1 MAASL
6 ALRAPLASR
15 ANLGLRVGATA
26 SLLVLALAGCGRPP
40 SPPPS
45 GPPKVGYV
53 VVEPQS
59 AVLTTELPGR
69 TNAYLTSDVRPQ
81 VNGIIKSRLFLEGSN
96 VRVGDVLYQIDP
108 APYQAAYDQAKALL
122 ANAEA
127 AETTDKLKAQ
137 RYADLVKINA
147 VSKQDYD
154 DAVAADQQ
162 AQATVAQNKA
172 SLETARINLDYTKV
186 KAPISGRIGRSAV
199 TPGSLA
205 VSGQTTA
212 LATIQALDPIYV
224 DVNESAEEVLRL
236 KAEMA
241 SGRLNS
247 AGAASA
253 KVKLVLSDGTAY
265 PLEGQLRFSEALV
278 DTSTGSVTLRA
289 VFPNPQTLLLPGL
302 FVRAELNEGVAPNV
316 ILAPQQAIS
325 RDDKGRATAYVVDA
339 NNTAQMRILTTSRA
353 IGDKWL
359 VTSGLNPGDHL
370 IVDGLLMIHMP
381 GQPVSP
387 VPASQMPP
395 PGPPMAGGAH

>member
-1 MAASL
+1 
-6 ALRAPLASR
+6 
-15 ANLGLRVGATA
+15 
-26 SLLVLALAGCGRPP
+26 
-40 SPPPS
+40 
-45 GPPKVGYV
+45 V

-69 TNAYLTSDVRPQ
+69 TNAYQTSDVRPQ
-81 VNGIIKSRLFLEGSN
+81 VNGIIKARLFTEGSN
-96 VRVGDVLYQIDP
+96 VRAGQLLYQIDP
-108 APYQAAYDQAKALL
+108 APYQAAYDQSKAVL
-122 ANAEA
+122 ANAQA
-127 AETTDKLKAQ
+127 AETTDRLKAQ
-137 RYADLVKINA
+137 RYAELIKINA

-172 SLETARINLDYTKV
+172 SLEAARINLDYTHV

-212 LATIQALDPIYV
+212 LATIQSLDPIYV
-224 DVNESAEEVLRL
+224 DVSESADEVLRL
-236 KAEMA
+236 KGEMA
-241 SGRLNS
+241 SGRLSN

-265 PLEGQLRFSEALV
+265 PQEGQLRFSEALV

-289 VFPNPQTLLLPGL
+289 VFPNPQALLLPGM
-302 FVRAELNEGVAPNV
+302 FVRAELNEGVATNV

-325 RDDKGRATAYVVDA
+325 RNDKGEATAYVVDA
-339 NNTAQMRILTTSRA
+339 HNTAQLRVLTTSRA
-353 IGDKWL
+353 VGDKWL

-395 PGPPMAGGAH
+395 PGAPMAGGAH

>member
-1 MAASL
+1 MAAPL
-6 ALRAPLASR
+6 ALRVGVACLLA
-15 ANLGLRVGATA
+15 
-26 SLLVLALAGCGRPP
+26 LALAGCARRPP
-40 SPPPS
+40 PPPS
-45 GPPKVGYV
+45 APPKVGYV
-53 VVEPQS
+53 VIEPQS

-81 VNGIIKSRLFLEGSN
+81 VNGVIKSRLFVEGSN
-96 VRVGDVLYQIDP
+96 VHAGQILYQIDP
-108 APYQAAYDQAKALL
+108 APYQASYDQAKALL
-122 ANAEA
+122 ASAEA
-127 AETTDKLKAQ
+127 VETTDKLKAQ

-162 AQATVAQNKA
+162 AQASVAQNKA
-172 SLETARINLDYTKV
+172 SLESARINLDYTRV

-224 DVNESAEEVLRL
+224 DVNESADEVLRL
-236 KAEMA
+236 KGEMA
-241 SGRLNS
+241 SGQLDS

-253 KVKLVLSDGTAY
+253 KVKLILPDGTAY

-289 VFPNPQTLLLPGL
+289 VFPNPKALLLPGL
-302 FVRAELNEGVAPNV
+302 FVRAELSEGIAPRA

-325 RDDKGRATAYVVDA
+325 RDEKGQATAYVVDA
-339 NNTAQMRILTTSRA
+339 HNTAQLRTLTTSRTV
-353 IGDKWL
+353 GDKWI

-387 VPASQMPP
+387 VLATPPDPAK
-395 PGPPMAGGAH
+395 PGPAAPGGAR

>member
-1 MAASL
+1 MAS
-6 ALRAPLASR
+6 PLA
-15 ANLGLRVGATA
+15 LRVGAA
-26 SLLVLALAGCGRPP
+26 SLLALALAGCARRPP
-40 SPPPS
+40 PPPS
-45 GPPKVGYV
+45 APPKVGYV
-53 VVEPQS
+53 VLEPQS

-81 VNGIIKSRLFLEGSN
+81 VNGVIKSRLFVEGSN
-96 VRVGDVLYQIDP
+96 VRAGQVLYQIDP
-108 APYQAAYDQAKALL
+108 APYQASYDQAKALL
-122 ANAEA
+122 ASAEA

-162 AQATVAQNKA
+162 AQASVAQNRA
-172 SLETARINLDYTKV
+172 SLESARINLDYTRV

-224 DVNESAEEVLRL
+224 DVNESADEVLRL
-236 KAEMA
+236 KGEMA
-241 SGRLNS
+241 SGRLDS

-253 KVKLVLSDGTAY
+253 KVKLIMSDGTTY
-265 PLEGQLRFSEALV
+265 PLQGQLRFSEALV

-289 VFPNPQTLLLPGL
+289 VFPNPKALLLPGL
-302 FVRAELNEGVAPNV
+302 FVRAELSEGIAPNA

-325 RDDKGRATAYVVDA
+325 RDEKGQATAYVVDGH
-339 NNTAQMRILTTSRA
+339 NTAQLRTLTTSRTV
-353 IGDKWL
+353 GDKWL

-387 VPASQMPP
+387 VLATP
-395 PGPPMAGGAH
+395 PGPAAPGPAAPGGAR

>member
-1 MAASL
+1 MA
-6 ALRAPLASR
+6 APLA
-15 ANLGLRVGATA
+15 LRVGAA
-26 SLLVLALAGCGRPP
+26 SLLAFALAGCARRAP
-40 SPPPS
+40 PPPS
-45 GPPKVGYV
+45 APPKVGYV
-53 VVEPQS
+53 VLEPQS
-59 AVLTTELPGR
+59 AVLTTQLPGR

-81 VNGIIKSRLFLEGSN
+81 VNGVIKSRLFAEGSN
-96 VRVGDVLYQIDP
+96 VRAGQILYQIDP

-122 ANAEA
+122 SSAEA

-137 RYADLVKINA
+137 RYAELVKINA

-162 AQATVAQNKA
+162 AQASVAQNKA
-172 SLETARINLDYTKV
+172 SLEAARINLDYTRV

-224 DVNESAEEVLRL
+224 DVNESADEVLRL
-236 KAEMA
+236 KGEMA
-241 SGRLNS
+241 SGRLDS

-253 KVKLVLSDGTAY
+253 KVKLILPDGTTY
-265 PLEGQLRFSEALV
+265 PLDGQLRFSEALV

-289 VFPNPQTLLLPGL
+289 VFPNPKALLLPGL
-302 FVRAELNEGVAPNV
+302 FVRAELNEGIAPKA

-325 RDDKGRATAYVVDA
+325 RDEKGQATAYVVDSH
-339 NNTAQMRILTTSRA
+339 NTAQLRTLTTSRTV
-353 IGDKWL
+353 GDKWL

-387 VPASQMPP
+387 VLATQAPP
-395 PGPPMAGGAH
+395 PGPAAPGGAR

>member
-1 MAASL
+1 MA
-6 ALRAPLASR
+6 APLA
-15 ANLGLRVGATA
+15 LRVGAMA
-26 SLLVLALAGCGRPP
+26 PLLALALAGCARRAPPPP
-40 SPPPS
+40 SPPP
-45 GPPKVGYV
+45 KVGYIV
-53 VVEPQS
+53 LEPES

-69 TNAYLTSDVRPQ
+69 TNAFLTSDVRPQ
-81 VNGIIKSRLFLEGSN
+81 VNGIIKSRLFIEGSN
-96 VRVGDVLYQIDP
+96 VRAGQVLYQIDP

-127 AETTDKLKAQ
+127 VETTDKLKAQ
-137 RYADLVKINA
+137 RYAELVKINA

-162 AQATVAQNKA
+162 AMATVAQNKA
-172 SLETARINLDYTKV
+172 SLEAARINLDYTKV

-224 DVNESAEEVLRL
+224 DVNESADEVLRL
-236 KAEMA
+236 KGEMA
-241 SGRLNS
+241 SGHLDS

-253 KVKLVLSDGTAY
+253 KVKLILSDGTAY

-289 VFPNPQTLLLPGL
+289 VFPNPKALLLPGL

-316 ILAPQQAIS
+316 ILAPQRAVS
-325 RDDKGRATAYVVDA
+325 RDEKGQATAYVVDA
-339 NNTAQMRILTTSRA
+339 HNTAQLRNLTTSRV

-387 VPASQMPP
+387 VPATQAPP
-395 PGPPMAGGAH
+395 PGPAAAGGAH

>member
-1 MAASL
+1 
-6 ALRAPLASR
+6 
-15 ANLGLRVGATA
+15 
-26 SLLVLALAGCGRPP
+26 
-40 SPPPS
+40 
-45 GPPKVGYV
+45 
-53 VVEPQS
+53 
-59 AVLTTELPGR
+59 
-69 TNAYLTSDVRPQ
+69 
-81 VNGIIKSRLFLEGSN
+81 LEGSN
-96 VRVGDVLYQIDP
+96 VRAGQVLYQIDP
-108 APYQAAYDQAKALL
+108 APYQAAYDQAKAQL

-127 AETTDKLKAQ
+127 AESTAKLKAQ
-137 RYADLVKINA
+137 RYAELVKINA

-172 SLETARINLDYTKV
+172 SLESARINLDYTHV

-224 DVNESAEEVLRL
+224 DVNESADEVLRL
-236 KAEMA
+236 KGEMA
-241 SGRLNS
+241 SGQLSS

-253 KVKLVLSDGTAY
+253 KVKLVLSDGSAY

-289 VFPNPQTLLLPGL
+289 AFPNPKALLLPGL

-316 ILAPQQAIS
+316 ILAPQRAIS
-325 RDDKGRATAYVVDA
+325 RDEKGQATAYVVDA
-339 NNTAQMRILTTSRA
+339 HNTAQLRTLTTSRA

-359 VTSGLNPGDHL
+359 VTSGLNPGDRL

-387 VPASQMPP
+387 VPLSQAPPSGPATAS
-395 PGPPMAGGAH
+395 GAQ

>member
-1 MAASL
+1 MAAAF
-6 ALRAPLASR
+6 ALRAPLAMR
-15 ANLGLRVGATA
+15 AGAVA
-26 SLLVLALAGCGRPP
+26 SLIALALAGCARRPP
-40 SPPPS
+40 QPPS
-45 GPPKVGYV
+45 GPTKVGYV
-53 VVEPQS
+53 VVEPQA
-59 AVLTTELPGR
+59 AVLTTQLPGR

-81 VNGIIKSRLFLEGSN
+81 VNGIIKARLFLEGSN
-96 VRVGDVLYQIDP
+96 VRAGQVLYQIDP
-108 APYQAAYDQAKALL
+108 APYQASYDQAKALL
-122 ANAEA
+122 ASAEA

-137 RYADLVKINA
+137 RYAELVKINA

-162 AQATVAQNKA
+162 AEATVAQNKA
-172 SLETARINLDYTKV
+172 AVDAARINLDYTKV

-224 DVNESAEEVLRL
+224 DVNESADEVLRL
-236 KAEMA
+236 KGEMA
-241 SGRLNS
+241 SGRLDS

-253 KVKLVLSDGTAY
+253 KVKLILSDGTAY

-289 VFPNPQTLLLPGL
+289 VFPNPKALLLPGL

-316 ILAPQQAIS
+316 ILAPQQAVS
-325 RDDKGRATAYVVDA
+325 RDDKGQATAYVVDA
-339 NNTAQMRILTTSRA
+339 HNAAQPRILTTSRA

-359 VTSGLNPGDHL
+359 VTSGLNPGDRL
-370 IVDGLLMIHMP
+370 IVDGLLMVHMP

-387 VPASQMPP
+387 VPANQMPLS
-395 PGPPMAGGAH
+395 GPPMGGGAH

>member
-1 MAASL
+1 
-6 ALRAPLASR
+6 
-15 ANLGLRVGATA
+15 
-26 SLLVLALAGCGRPP
+26 
-40 SPPPS
+40 
-45 GPPKVGYV
+45 
-53 VVEPQS
+53 
-59 AVLTTELPGR
+59 
-69 TNAYLTSDVRPQ
+69 
-81 VNGIIKSRLFLEGSN
+81 VNGVIKSRLFVEGSN
-96 VRVGDVLYQIDP
+96 VRAGQVLYQIDP
-108 APYQAAYDQAKALL
+108 APYQASYDQAKALL
-122 ANAEA
+122 ASAEA

-162 AQATVAQNKA
+162 AQASVAQNKA
-172 SLETARINLDYTKV
+172 SLESARINLDYTRV

-224 DVNESAEEVLRL
+224 DVNESADEVLRL
-236 KAEMA
+236 KGEMA
-241 SGRLNS
+241 SGRLDS

-253 KVKLVLSDGTAY
+253 KVKLIMSDGTTY
-265 PLEGQLRFSEALV
+265 PLQGQLRFSEALV

-289 VFPNPQTLLLPGL
+289 VFPNPKALLLPGL
-302 FVRAELNEGVAPNV
+302 FVRAELSEGIAPNA

-325 RDDKGRATAYVVDA
+325 RDEKGQATAYVVDGH
-339 NNTAQMRILTTSRA
+339 NTAQLRTLTTSRTV
-353 IGDKWL
+353 GDKWL

-387 VPASQMPP
+387 VLATP
-395 PGPPMAGGAH
+395 PGPAAPGPAAPGGAR

>member
-1 MAASL
+1 MAAPL
-6 ALRAPLASR
+6 ALRAGAMAPLLA
-15 ANLGLRVGATA
+15 
-26 SLLVLALAGCGRPP
+26 LALAGCARRAP
-40 SPPPS
+40 PPPS
-45 GPPKVGYV
+45 EPPKVGYV
-53 VVEPQS
+53 VLEPQS

-69 TNAYLTSDVRPQ
+69 TNAFLTSDVRPQ
-81 VNGIIKSRLFLEGSN
+81 VTGIIKSRLFEEGSN
-96 VRVGDVLYQIDP
+96 VRAGQVLYQIDP

-137 RYADLVKINA
+137 RYAELVKINA

-162 AQATVAQNKA
+162 ALATVAQNKA
-172 SLETARINLDYTKV
+172 SLESARINLDYTKV

-224 DVNESAEEVLRL
+224 DVNESADEVLRL
-236 KAEMA
+236 KGEMA
-241 SGRLNS
+241 SGHLDS

-253 KVKLVLSDGTAY
+253 KVKLILSDGTAY

-289 VFPNPQTLLLPGL
+289 VFPNPKALLLPGL

-316 ILAPQQAIS
+316 ILAPQRAVS
-325 RDDKGRATAYVVDA
+325 RDEKGQATAYVVDA
-339 NNTAQMRILTTSRA
+339 HNTAQLRNLTTSRVT
-353 IGDKWL
+353 GDKWL

-387 VPASQMPP
+387 VPATQAPP
-395 PGPPMAGGAH
+395 PGPASAGGAH

>member
-1 MAASL
+1 MAAL
-6 ALRAPLASR
+6 FALRVPLAWQ
-15 ANLGLRVGATA
+15 VGAAA
-26 SLLVLALAGCGRPP
+26 SLLVLALAGCGRRPAQ
-40 SPPPS
+40 PPS

-53 VVEPQS
+53 VVAPQA

-69 TNAYLTSDVRPQ
+69 TNAFLTSDVRPQ

-96 VRVGDVLYQIDP
+96 VRAGQLLYQIDP

-122 ANAEA
+122 ENAQA
-127 AETTDKLKAQ
+127 AETTDRLKAQ
-137 RYADLVKINA
+137 RYAELVKINA

-172 SLETARINLDYTKV
+172 SLESARINLDYTHV

-224 DVNESAEEVLRL
+224 DINESADEVLRL
-236 KAEMA
+236 KGEMA
-241 SGRLNS
+241 SGQLAS

-289 VFPNPQTLLLPGL
+289 VFPNPKALLLPGL
-302 FVRAELNEGVAPNV
+302 FVRAELNEGVAPNA

-325 RDDKGRATAYVVDA
+325 RDEKGRATAYVVDA
-339 NNTAQMRILTTSRA
+339 HNTAQARILTTSRA

-387 VPASQMPP
+387 VPASQAPP
-395 PGPPMAGGAH
+395 PSMSTAGGAH

>member
-1 MAASL
+1 
-6 ALRAPLASR
+6 
-15 ANLGLRVGATA
+15 
-26 SLLVLALAGCGRPP
+26 
-40 SPPPS
+40 
-45 GPPKVGYV
+45 VGYV
-53 VVEPQS
+53 VIAPQS

-96 VRVGDVLYQIDP
+96 VRAGQLLYQIDP

-127 AETTDKLKAQ
+127 AEATDKLKAQ

-172 SLETARINLDYTKV
+172 ALETARINLDYTHV

-212 LATIQALDPIYV
+212 LATIQSLDPIYV
-224 DVNESAEEVLRL
+224 DVNESADELLRL
-236 KAEMA
+236 KGEMA
-241 SGRLNS
+241 SGRLDS

-253 KVKLVLSDGTAY
+253 KVKLILSDGTAY

-289 VFPNPQTLLLPGL
+289 VFPNPKALLLPGM
-302 FVRAELNEGVAPNV
+302 FVRAELNEGVAPSA

-325 RDDKGRATAYVVDA
+325 RDEKGQATAYVIDA
-339 NNTAQMRILTTSRA
+339 HNTAQLRVITTSRA
-353 IGDKWL
+353 VGDKWL

-387 VPASQMPP
+387 VPAAEMPP
-395 PGPPMAGGAH
+395 AGPPMAGGAH

>member
-1 MAASL
+1 MASL
-6 ALRAPLASR
+6 IA
-15 ANLGLRVGATA
+15 
-26 SLLVLALAGCGRPP
+26 LALVGCARRPP
-40 SPPPS
+40 PPPS

-53 VVEPQS
+53 VIEPQS

-96 VRVGDVLYQIDP
+96 VHAGQVLYQIDP
-108 APYQAAYDQAKALL
+108 APSQAAYDQAKALL

-127 AETTDKLKAQ
+127 AETTDKLKAE
-137 RYADLVKINA
+137 RYAELVKINA

-172 SLETARINLDYTKV
+172 SLEAARINLDYTQV

-224 DVNESAEEVLRL
+224 DVSESADEVLRL
-236 KAEMA
+236 KGEMA
-241 SGRLNS
+241 SGKLDS

-253 KVKLVLSDGTAY
+253 KVKLILSDGTAY
-265 PLEGQLRFSEALV
+265 PLQGQLRFSEALV

-289 VFPNPQTLLLPGL
+289 VFPNPKALLLPGL
-302 FVRAELNEGVAPNV
+302 FVRAELNEGMAPKA
-316 ILAPQQAIS
+316 ILAPQQAVS
-325 RDDKGRATAYVVDA
+325 RDEKGQATAYVVDA
-339 NNTAQMRILTTSRA
+339 HNTAQLRILTTSRA
-353 IGDKWL
+353 VGDKWL
-359 VTSGLNPGDHL
+359 VTSGLNPGDRL

-387 VPASQMPP
+387 VPLSQAPP
-395 PGPPMAGGAH
+395 PGPGPASGAH

>member
-1 MAASL
+1 MA
-6 ALRAPLASR
+6 APLA
-15 ANLGLRVGATA
+15 LRVGAMA
-26 SLLVLALAGCGRPP
+26 SLFALALAGCARRPP
-40 SPPPS
+40 PPPS
-45 GPPKVGYV
+45 APPKVGYV
-53 VVEPQS
+53 VLEPES

-69 TNAYLTSDVRPQ
+69 TNAFLTSDVRPQ
-81 VNGIIKSRLFLEGSN
+81 VTGIIKSRLFVEGSN
-96 VRVGDVLYQIDP
+96 VRAGQVLYQIDP

-122 ANAEA
+122 ANAQA

-137 RYADLVKINA
+137 RYAELVKINA

-154 DAVAADQQ
+154 DAIAADQQ
-162 AQATVAQNKA
+162 ALATVAQNKA
-172 SLETARINLDYTKV
+172 SLESARINLDYTKV

-224 DVNESAEEVLRL
+224 DVNESADEVLRL
-236 KAEMA
+236 KGEMA
-241 SGRLNS
+241 SGHLDS

-253 KVKLVLSDGTAY
+253 KVKLILSDGTAY

-289 VFPNPQTLLLPGL
+289 VFPNPKALLLPGL

-316 ILAPQQAIS
+316 ILAPQQAVS
-325 RDDKGRATAYVVDA
+325 RDEKGRATAYVVDA
-339 NNTAQMRILTTSRA
+339 QNTAQPRILTTSRA
-353 IGDKWL
+353 VGDKWL

-370 IVDGLLMIHMP
+370 IVDGLLMVHAP

-387 VPASQMPP
+387 VPAGQAPP
-395 PGPPMAGGAH
+395 PSSPSAGGAH

>member
-1 MAASL
+1 LL
-6 ALRAPLASR
+6 A
-15 ANLGLRVGATA
+15 
-26 SLLVLALAGCGRPP
+26 LALAGCGRRPPQPPGGPP
-40 SPPPS
+40 S
-45 GPPKVGYV
+45 VGYI

-96 VRVGDVLYQIDP
+96 VRAGQVLYQIDP
-108 APYQAAYDQAKALL
+108 APSQAAYDQAKALL

-127 AETTDKLKAQ
+127 AETADKLKAQ
-137 RYADLVKINA
+137 RYAELVKINA

-224 DVNESAEEVLRL
+224 DVSESADEVLRL
-236 KAEMA
+236 KGEMA

-253 KVKLVLSDGTAY
+253 KVKLILSDGTAY

-289 VFPNPQTLLLPGL
+289 VFPNPQALLLPGL
-302 FVRAELNEGVAPNV
+302 FVRAELNEGVAPNA
-316 ILAPQQAIS
+316 ILAPQQAVS
-325 RDDKGRATAYVVDA
+325 RDEKGRATAYVVDA
-339 NNTAQMRILTTSRA
+339 HNTAQLRILTTSRA
-353 IGDKWL
+353 VGDKWL

-395 PGPPMAGGAH
+395 AGPPMAGGAH

>member
-1 MAASL
+1 
-6 ALRAPLASR
+6 
-15 ANLGLRVGATA
+15 
-26 SLLVLALAGCGRPP
+26 
-40 SPPPS
+40 
-45 GPPKVGYV
+45 VGYV

-69 TNAYLTSDVRPQ
+69 TNAFLTSDVRPQ

-96 VRVGDVLYQIDP
+96 VHAGQVLYQIDP

-122 ANAEA
+122 ANAQA
-127 AETTDKLKAQ
+127 AETTDKLKAE

-162 AQATVAQNKA
+162 AEATVTQNKA
-172 SLETARINLDYTKV
+172 ALEAARINLDYTHV

-224 DVNESAEEVLRL
+224 DVNESADEVLRL
-236 KAEMA
+236 KGEMA
-241 SGRLNS
+241 SGKLDS
-247 AGAASA
+247 AGAANA

-289 VFPNPQTLLLPGL
+289 VFPNPKALLLPGL
-302 FVRAELNEGVAPNV
+302 FVRAELSEGVAPNA

-325 RDDKGRATAYVVDA
+325 RDEKGRATAYVVDA
-339 NNTAQMRILTTSRA
+339 HNTAQLRILTTSRA

-359 VTSGLNPGDHL
+359 VTSGLNPGDRL
-370 IVDGLLMIHMP
+370 IVDGLLMVHMP

-387 VPASQMPP
+387 VPAGQTPP

>member
-1 MAASL
+1 VVI
-6 ALRAPLASR
+6 APQ
-15 ANLGLRVGATA
+15 T
-26 SLLVLALAGCGRPP
+26 
-40 SPPPS
+40 
-45 GPPKVGYV
+45 
-53 VVEPQS
+53 

-96 VRVGDVLYQIDP
+96 VRAGQILYQIDP

-122 ANAEA
+122 ANAQA

-137 RYADLVKINA
+137 RYAELVKINA

-162 AQATVAQNKA
+162 AQATVAQNQA
-172 SLETARINLDYTKV
+172 SLETARINLDYTHV

-224 DVNESAEEVLRL
+224 DVNESADEVLRL
-236 KAEMA
+236 KGEMA
-241 SGRLNS
+241 SGQLAS

-253 KVKLVLSDGTAY
+253 KVKLILSDGTVY

-278 DTSTGSVTLRA
+278 DASTGSVTLRA
-289 VFPNPQTLLLPGL
+289 VFANPKALLLPGL
-302 FVRAELNEGVAPNV
+302 FVRADLNEGVAPNA
-316 ILAPQQAIS
+316 ILAPQQAVS
-325 RDDKGRATAYVVDA
+325 RDEKGRATAYVVDA
-339 NNTAQMRILTTSRA
+339 HNTAQLRVLTTSRA

-370 IVDGLLMIHMP
+370 IVDGLLMVHAP

-387 VPASQMPP
+387 VPVSPTPP
-395 PGPPMAGGAH
+395 PGPSAARGAR

>member
-1 MAASL
+1 MAAPF
-6 ALRAPLASR
+6 ALRAPLA
-15 ANLGLRVGATA
+15 LRVGAAA
-26 SLLVLALAGCGRPP
+26 SLIALGLAGCARRPP
-40 SPPPS
+40 PPPS

-81 VNGIIKSRLFLEGSN
+81 VNGIIKSRLFLEGSD
-96 VRVGDVLYQIDP
+96 VRAGQVLYQIDP

-122 ANAEA
+122 ASAEA
-127 AETTDKLKAQ
+127 VETTDKLKAE
-137 RYADLVKINA
+137 RYAELVKINA
-147 VSKQDYD
+147 VSKQDYN

-162 AQATVAQNKA
+162 AQASVAQNKA
-172 SLETARINLDYTKV
+172 ALESARINLDYTHV

-224 DVNESAEEVLRL
+224 DVNESADEVLRL
-236 KAEMA
+236 KGEMA
-241 SGRLNS
+241 SGRLDS

-289 VFPNPQTLLLPGL
+289 VFPNPKALLLPGL

-316 ILAPQQAIS
+316 ILAPQRAIS
-325 RDDKGRATAYVVDA
+325 RDDKGEATAYVVDA
-339 NNTAQMRILTTSRA
+339 HNTAQLRILTTSRA

-381 GQPVSP
+381 GQPVDP
-387 VPASQMPP
+387 VPADQMPP
-395 PGPPMAGGAH
+395 AGPPMAGGAH